1 MGRILSL
8 VACALVVLASSN
20 MAVAHD
26 GHDHPTPKPKPTKDV
41 R

>member
-8 VACALVVLASSN
+8 FACALVIVATTN
-20 MAVAHD
+20 VAFAHD